1 MAETGSRNEKIK
13 GTLLI
18 LMWLSTTI
26 LWSKKNEKSRTNETG
41 YYDYCHKPGLLQAKH
56 EVQSF

>member
-1 MAETGSRNEKIK
+1 MAETGSRNEINQRHIAYIK
-13 GTLLI
+13 VAI
-18 LMWLSTTI
+18 NNNIMV
-26 LWSKKNEKSRTNETG
+26 KKHEKSRTNETG